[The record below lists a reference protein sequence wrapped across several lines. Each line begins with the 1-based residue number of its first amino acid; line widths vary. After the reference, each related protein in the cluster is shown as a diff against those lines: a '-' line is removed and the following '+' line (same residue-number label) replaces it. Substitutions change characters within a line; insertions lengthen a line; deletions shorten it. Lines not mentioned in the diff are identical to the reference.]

1 MTRVIFIVCLVALW
15 GSGCVCYDRNM
26 LLNRP
31 LENGVLPTFRLFTGV
46 RLMFNLLSILIQL
59 TSHGLPEKEVVW
71 LIAYSFLDPALL
83 FAYLS
88 LPGLQR
94 SLKGFYLPIA
104 IVGATTGPII
114 AQHLGF
120 MIAETTVSE
129 TAIRLVAWQL
139 VPVLFIPLVVVG
151 WQYTMREVVL
161 FSGFTALVGFLPLF
175 IFYASPR
182 FSVQLVGVFFV
193 QLTTFLLVGN
203 MIVNLMKV
211 QRAQR
216 AQLTGANQRI
226 AQYASTLE
234 ALTISRERNRL
245 ARELHDV
252 LAHTLSGVA
261 IELEGLR
268 AVLHSDPEKS
278 QALLD
283 HSLAAVRE
291 GLSETRRALQ
301 ELRAKPLEDLGL
313 ALAVQALAESAAG
326 RAGFRLDLSI
336 GGNFSDVPESV
347 QQSLYRVA
355 QEALANV
362 AEHAQAQSVKL
373 LLAREDGLV
382 RLQINDDGQGFDPNL
397 PIEAYQYGLRG
408 MRERAEITGGSLL
421 LDSRA
426 GQGTQV
432 TYTLIVNRSF
442 SAVEG
447 GGSE

>member
-1 MTRVIFIVCLVALW
+1 
-15 GSGCVCYDRNM
+15 M

-31 LENGVLPTFRLFTGV
+31 LENGVLSTFRLFTGV
-46 RLMFNLLSILIQL
+46 RLMVSVVSILLQV
-59 TSHGLPEKEVVW
+59 TSHGLPDRAVLG
-71 LIAYSFLDPALL
+71 LIAYSILDPVIL

-88 LPGLQR
+88 LPSLQR
-94 SLKGFYLPIA
+94 TLKGFYLPLA

-120 MIAETTVSE
+120 LIAETMVSE
-129 TAIRLVAWQL
+129 VAIRLVAWQL
-139 VPVLFIPLVVVG
+139 VPVLFIPLVVVS
-151 WQYTMREVVL
+151 WQYTMRDVVL
-161 FSGFTALVGFLPLF
+161 YSLFTVVIEILPLF
-175 IFYASPR
+175 LFYVSSRLSFA
-182 FSVQLVGVFFV
+182 LVGVFFV
-193 QLTTFLLVGN
+193 QLITCLLVGN

-216 AQLTGANQRI
+216 EQLTGANQRL
-226 AQYASTLE
+226 ARYASTLE

-268 AVLHSDPEKS
+268 AVLHNDPEKS

-283 HSLAAVRE
+283 HSLIAVRE
-291 GLSETRRALQ
+291 GLTETRRALQ

-313 ALAVQALAESAAG
+313 GLAVQALAESAAV
-326 RAGFRLDLSI
+326 RAGFKLDLSI
-336 GGNFSDVPESV
+336 GDNFSDVPENV
-347 QQSLYRVA
+347 QQSVYRVA

-362 AEHAQAQSVKL
+362 AEHAQAKSVKL
-373 LLAREDGLV
+373 VMVREDGLV
-382 RLQINDDGQGFDPNL
+382 RLLISDDGQGFDPTQPN
-397 PIEAYQYGLRG
+397 EVFQFGLRG
-408 MRERAEITGGSLL
+408 MRERAEITGGNLV

-432 TYTLIVNRSF
+432 TYTVTAAADF
-442 SAVEG
+442 G
-447 GGSE
+447 GGND